1 MIYLQTEDSKFLT
14 CSGTGAEMD
23 IVVSSVRA
31 YVGALNKML
40 SFENRS
46 EENTNAATKE
56 EKEKVCSDVENAAVA
71 A

>member
-1 MIYLQTEDSKFLT
+1 
-14 CSGTGAEMD
+14 MD